1 MNPNARRELEFELE
15 TRHSF
20 EYPLPLCPA
29 DPDASARRFHP
40 FRHYLA
46 WQLRSVEKREKRERE
61 GGEER
66 EREKGRERR
75 IARGESS
82 SAPRNFT
89 AGYLCRAE
97 TRDRFQ
103 ARMAERRIVWNSRF
117 RKMEILGIPRYVSHG
132 FRETATAVE
141 FICTIICRLRSY
153 SPCGGSAT
161 WMRASIYITVE
172 IMINSIV
179 CDEQCIR
186 DVKGERSDSF
196 LRRLHDQKTKGSK
209 GGELVGGWTCLAVH

>member
-1 MNPNARRELEFELE
+1 MRGESSSSNSKRDTLL
-15 TRHSF
+15 SI
-20 EYPLPLCPA
+20 LCLCAPPIPTPPPA
-29 DPDASARRFHP
+29 DSIHLDTTSRDNCEAS
-40 FRHYLA
+40 
-46 WQLRSVEKREKRERE
+46 KRGKRERE
-61 GGEER
+61 RGGEER
-66 EREKGRERR
+66 ERERGRERR